1 MKRYI
6 NKPILKAFRK
16 RLRNRSTA
24 SEATLWKML
33 KNRQVEGLK
42 FRRQSSIGNYIVD
55 FYCPEIKLILEL
67 DGSSHDNYLS
77 EELDAKRDKELRDEG
92 YFILRYEN
100 HFVYDYPKEIIEGI
114 LKIIRFCKLEKK

>member
-1 MKRYI
+1 MPRNM

-16 RLRNRSTA
+16 MLRNKSTA

-55 FYCPEIKLILEL
+55 FYCPEIKHIIEL
-67 DGSSHDNYLS
+67 DGASHDNYLA
-77 EELDAKRDKELRDEG
+77 EEMDAKRDDELREKG
-92 YFILRYEN
+92 YSILRFENRYVYE
-100 HFVYDYPKEIIEGI
+100 YSEEIIEE
-114 LKIIRFCKLEKK
+114 IIIMKETLMSE

>member
-1 MKRYI
+1 MKKNM

-24 SEATLWKML
+24 SEATLWQIL

-92 YFILRYEN
+92 YFILRFEN
-100 HFVYDYPKEIIEGI
+100 RFVYEYPEEIIEGI
-114 LKIIRFCKLEKK
+114 LKRIHFCKLEKK